1 MASAI
6 TELKAAQENDF
17 ADTFVGN
24 IERIATFDRASIT
37 DTFKSRKNETLMLL
51 RMQILSKLQSVL
63 PEYLDR
69 TPIQRKVTPDMSLV
83 HQDII
88 AAMVSIANKTKADNM
103 DSAFRASESNN
114 TPQPNDN
121 DVTTLADILSTVT
134 KLQAQVDSQNSRIEC
149 LERERESNKEEIM
162 SLRAIIDIQSPTT
175 VTPPSATD
183 KNTETNRSANTTLM
197 LWISLLEM

>member
-6 TELKAAQENDF
+6 TELKAAQENAF

-83 HQDII
+83 HQNII

-103 DSAFRASESNN
+103 ESNN

-162 SLRAIIDIQSPTT
+162 SLKSNYRYPISDYCH
-175 VTPPSATD
+175 PSI
-183 KNTETNRSANTTLM
+183 RS
-197 LWISLLEM
+197 